1 MTKKNLDDELTF
13 KDVLNEIE
21 HKFSDEEYNFSILS
35 TSIIAFAIHKNIK
48 IDTRHLFNHY
58 DKNYEY
64 TKALYDD
71 QVSILQPIFG
81 TNKADSIFAKLLLP
95 YKDMDPLELIQK
107 TN

>member
-1 MTKKNLDDELTF
+1 MKNT
-13 KDVLNEIE
+13 I
-21 HKFSDEEYNFSILS
+21 FSILS

-107 TN
+107 RTEILPSDFSQLDLMIKYNQVLYQDD